1 MSKHSINNFF
11 ILCIILLCLDFVYLN
26 LIKKMFAKQI
36 LDVQKS
42 QMQINYFGAALC
54 YFILTTGFNHFIIK
68 QNKTKY
74 DAFLLGL
81 MVYGVYETTN
91 YALLKNWS
99 PKIVVIDTL
108 WGGILFVLT
117 KIVYDLVMKNKQ

>member
-1 MSKHSINNFF
+1 MKYSMIRFF
-11 ILCIILLCLDFVYLN
+11 LLCVILLCLDFIYIN
-26 LIKKMFAKQI
+26 LVKDMFLKQI
-36 LDVQKS
+36 QDVQKS
-42 QMQINYFGAALC
+42 QLQINYLGVVLC
-54 YFILTTGFNHFIIK
+54 YFILATGFNHFIIK
-68 QNKTKY
+68 SNKKTY

-99 PKIVVIDTL
+99 PKIVIIDTL

-117 KIVYDLVMKNKQ
+117 KTIYDLIINKTKI